1 MKLCK
6 ERFTLLFFVLLLS
19 CSVSWAQLLNVQG
32 KVTDASQSAIPGAN
46 VLIKG
51 TNKGTITD
59 ADGRYSISVGKGSVL
74 VIQSLGFV
82 AQNITVGDQTT
93 IDVALVEDDKTL
105 DEVVVTALGI
115 AKDKKALGYSVTE
128 VKGSD
133 FTQAREINLGN
144 ALSGKVA
151 GVNATATA
159 TGPGGSSRVII
170 RGNGSLSGNNQPL
183 YVVNGV
189 PIDNTNV
196 NSAGMWGGTDTG
208 DGLNS
213 INPDDIETISV
224 LKGGTAAALYGSR
237 ASNGV
242 ILITTKTGKG
252 QKGIGVEYNGT
263 YTSDRPFTL
272 TDWQYEYGQGIR
284 QAKPLTQQE
293 AINTG
298 AQSWGARIDGSPVIQ
313 FDGVTRPYSAQ
324 KDNVK
329 NFYNAGSTF
338 TNTVAVAGGN
348 EAASFRFSASN
359 LDSKSSIPNSGF
371 NRKSFNLSANANLS
385 KKVLFEG
392 VAQYNV
398 ETGTNRTFLS
408 DTPKNPNYGV
418 QMIANTVD
426 IRSLDPGYD
435 ARGYEALWNSSVYA
449 QNPYF
454 VVNKVKNE
462 DIRNRFLGSFSMRY
476 NITDFLYIRG
486 RVGTDNNMMK
496 YLSIEPTGL
505 AYSTLG
511 SMNRRQVQIQETN
524 AEVLLGFNKEFG
536 AFSVNALAGGNR
548 MRRSTEEMSY
558 NGSQF
563 NVPFNYFLDNTINK
577 SSGYGY
583 SGFGIN
589 SLFASADVGYQN
601 VLFLTL
607 TGRQDWF
614 STLAKANNSLFYPSA
629 GLSFV
634 FSDVL
639 PNKGNWLNYGKIRAS
654 LAQVGGGYPNP
665 YALNLTYA
673 LEGNSY
679 VGSVPLMRINGGTIP
694 NALLQPNTST
704 TTEIGLETKLFNNK
718 LGLDLTYYN
727 RVTKNDPVTASTSS
741 ASGYGNV
748 LLNVGE
754 VVNKGIEVLLTGT
767 PVKAASGL
775 TWNVA
780 YNMAYN
786 DNKVVKIADGL
797 KRLELDQSRT
807 QSAYVYH
814 FEGEP
819 YGMLA
824 GYRALKDANGNTVY
838 NTATGVPMRSEFT
851 MLGRGVPPLTMGLTN
866 TFSYR
871 NFSMSFLIDAKFGA
885 KLYSATN
892 YFAYARGLAKET
904 LVGREGGLTVTGV
917 SPTGDAFTKTFAGK
931 DVQDYYSGLTTITD
945 QFIYSSD
952 FAKLRQLTFGYT
964 LPKSF
969 LAKTPIQSVSLS
981 FVARNLLLLYS
992 KVPNVDPESTYNS
1005 GNAQGLEMFGV
1016 PPARSFGLN
1025 LMVRF

>member
-6 ERFTLLFFVLLLS
+6 NRFTLLFSVLMLS
-19 CSVSWAQLLNVQG
+19 CSLAWAQQLTLQG
-32 KVTDASQSAIPGAN
+32 KVTDASKSAIPGAN

-59 ADGRYSISVGKGSVL
+59 SEGKYSIGVAKGNVL

-93 IDVALVEDDKTL
+93 IDVTLVEDDKTL

-115 AKDKKALGYSVTE
+115 AKDKKALGYAVTE

-151 GVNATATA
+151 GVNASATA

-170 RGNGSLSGNNQPL
+170 RGNGSLSGSNQPL
-183 YVVNGV
+183 YVINGI

-237 ASNGV
+237 AANGV

-263 YTSDRPFTL
+263 YTMDRPFSL
-272 TDWQYEYGQGIR
+272 TDWQYEYGQGTR
-284 QAKPLTQQE
+284 QAKPATQQE

-298 AQSWGARIDGSPVIQ
+298 AQSWGARIDGQPSVQ
-313 FDGVTRPYSAQ
+313 FDGVSRPYSAQ

-329 NFYNAGSTF
+329 NFYNAGGTF
-338 TNTVAVAGGN
+338 TNTIAVAGGN
-348 EAASFRFSASN
+348 DAAAFRFSASN

-385 KKVLFEG
+385 KKIVFEG

-426 IRSLDPGYD
+426 IRTLDPGYD

-454 VVNKVKNE
+454 VINKVKNE
-462 DIRNRFLGSFSMRY
+462 DIRNRFLGSFSLRY
-476 NITDFLYIRG
+476 NIMDNLYIRG
-486 RVGTDNNMMK
+486 RIGTDNNMMK
-496 YLSIEPTGL
+496 YLNIEPTGL
-505 AYSTLG
+505 AYATLG
-511 SMNRRQVQIQETN
+511 AMNRRQVQIQETN

-548 MRRSTEEMSY
+548 MRRSNEEMSY

-577 SSGYGY
+577 TPGYGY
-583 SGFGIN
+583 SAIGIN
-589 SLFASADVGYQN
+589 SLFASADVSYQN
-601 VLFLTL
+601 VLFLSL

-614 STLAKANNSLFYPSA
+614 STLAKKNNNLFYPSA
-629 GLSFV
+629 GLSFI

-639 PNKGNWLNYGKIRAS
+639 KNRPNWLNYGKVRAS
-654 LAQVGGGYPNP
+654 VAQVGGGYPGA

-673 LEGNSY
+673 LEGNAY
-679 VGSVPLMRINGGTIP
+679 VGGVPLMRVNGATIP
-694 NALLQPNTST
+694 NPDLQPYTST
-704 TTEIGLETKLFNNK
+704 TTEFGVETKLFNNK
-718 LGLDLTYYN
+718 LGVDLTLYN
-727 RVTKNDPVTASTSS
+727 RVTTNDQVSASTSS
-741 ASGYGNV
+741 ASGYSSV
-748 LLNVGE
+748 LLNVGK
-754 VVNKGIEVLLTGT
+754 VVNKGIELLLTGT
-767 PVKAASGL
+767 PFKAASGF

-780 YNMAYN
+780 YNMAFN
-786 DNKVVKIADGL
+786 ENTVAKISDDL

-814 FEGEP
+814 FEGQP
-819 YGMLA
+819 FGMLA
-824 GYRALKDANGNTVY
+824 GYKALTDANGNIVY
-838 NTATGVPMRSEFT
+838 NTATGAPMRSEFM

-866 TFSYR
+866 TFNYK
-871 NFSMSFLIDAKFGA
+871 NFSLSFLIDAKFGA

-892 YFAYARGLAKET
+892 YFAYARGLHKET

-917 SPTGDAFTKTFAGK
+917 TPTGDAYSKTFAAA
-931 DVQDYYSGLTTITD
+931 DVQDYYSGLTAITD

-952 FAKLRQLTFGYT
+952 FAKLRQFTLGYS
-964 LPKSF
+964 LPKS
-969 LAKTPIQSVSLS
+969 LLGKAPVQSVSLS
-981 FVARNLLLLYS
+981 LVARNLLLLYS

-1005 GNAQGLEMFGV
+1005 SNAQGLEMFGV
-1016 PPARSFGLN
+1016 PPARSYGLN

>member
-1 MKLCK
+1 MKECK
-6 ERFTLLFFVLLLS
+6 TRFTLFFALLLL
-19 CSVSWAQLLNVQG
+19 CTSVVWAQQVNVQG
-32 KVTDASQSAIPGAN
+32 KVTDANQGAIPGAN
-46 VLIKG
+46 VLVKG
-51 TNKGTITD
+51 TNRGTITD
-59 ADGRYSISVGKGSVL
+59 SEGRYSISVSKGSVL

-115 AKDKKALGYSVTE
+115 AKDKKALGYAVTE

-196 NSAGMWGGTDTG
+196 NSAGMWGGTDSG

-263 YTSDRPFTL
+263 YTMDRPLNL

-284 QAKPLTQQE
+284 QAKPTTQQE

-298 AQSWGARIDGSPVIQ
+298 AQSWGARIDGAPYIQ
-313 FDGVTRPYSAQ
+313 FDGVSRPYSAQ
-324 KDNVK
+324 KDNIK

-348 EAASFRFSASN
+348 DAASFRFSASN
-359 LDSKSSIPNSGF
+359 LDSKSSVPNSGF

-385 KKVLFEG
+385 KKVVFEG

-408 DTPKNPNYGV
+408 DTPKNPNFGV
-418 QMIANTVD
+418 HMIANTVD

-435 ARGYEALWNSSVYA
+435 SRGYEALWNSNVYA

-454 VVNKVKNE
+454 VINKVKNE
-462 DIRNRFLGSFSMRY
+462 DIRNRFLGSFSLRY

-496 YLSIEPTGL
+496 YVAIEPTGL
-505 AYSTLG
+505 AYATQG
-511 SMNRRQVQIQETN
+511 AMNRRQVQIQETN
-524 AEVLLGFNKEFG
+524 AEVLVGFNKEYG

-548 MRRSTEEMSY
+548 MRRSTEEMSF

-577 SSGYGY
+577 TPGYGY

-589 SLFASADVGYQN
+589 SLFASADLGYQN

-614 STLAKANNSLFYPSA
+614 STLAKENNSLFYPSA

-679 VGSVPLMRINGGTIP
+679 IGGVPLMRINGGTIP

-704 TTEIGLETKLFNNK
+704 TTEFGVEAKLFNNK
-718 LGLDLTYYN
+718 LGVDLTYYN

-754 VVNKGIEVLLTGT
+754 VVNKGVEVLLTGT
-767 PVKAASGL
+767 PFKAASGF

-797 KRLELDQSRT
+797 TRLELDQSRT

-814 FEGEP
+814 FEGQP

-824 GYRALKDANGNTVY
+824 GYKAMTDANGNIVY
-838 NTATGVPMRSEFT
+838 NTATGIPMRSEF
-851 MLGRGVPPLTMGLTN
+851 MALGRGVPPLTMGLTN

-871 NFSMSFLIDAKFGA
+871 NFSMSFLVDAKFGA

-892 YFAYARGLAKET
+892 YFAYSRGLHQET

-917 SPTGDAFTKTFAGK
+917 SPTGDAFTRTFAGR
-931 DVQDYYSGLTTITD
+931 DVQDYYSGLTSITD

-969 LAKTPIQSVSLS
+969 LEKTPIQSVSLS

-1016 PPARSFGLN
+1016 PPARSYGLN